1 MPDERFLYLLTR
13 GVSVW
18 NLQRKQN
25 PSLFCSVDLS
35 KADLSSINMAIPK
48 GGTYYR
54 ADLRQADLTNVNLT
68 GTNLERARLTRAD
81 LTGANLTGAILVGTI
96 FRGAKLVGANLT
108 RALFSDTNFEKANLS
123 GAELARVK
131 LTKAVFTDAN
141 LTEANLSRTV
151 MAGVKFNRATLARAN
166 LSGTDLTRV
175 NLEEA
180 QLTGANL
187 AGANL
192 SHKDLSNRDLSRVDL
207 SRANL
212 KGANIRGADL
222 SHANLSKAKLAG
234 VDVSDAILTAA
245 NLSGANLSRA
255 DLSKKDLSE
264 INLSG
269 ADLVRAD
276 LSRANLSKANLFGV
290 DFSEA
295 DLAEANLAY
304 ADLTR
309 STLVETV
316 LRSAT
321 LTGCRVYGI
330 SAWNLNLAGTQQR
343 DLIVTSKDE
352 PIITADDLE
361 VAQFIYLL
369 FKNEKIRNVID
380 TITSKA
386 VLILGRF
393 TPERKGVLNAI
404 ADELRKYNLLP
415 IIFDFER
422 SASRDFTE
430 TIKTLASLS
439 LFIIVDITNPK
450 SAPLELQA
458 TVPDYQVPFV
468 PIIQEGEEP
477 FSMFRDLP
485 KYPWVLKPV
494 VTYPSIEELL
504 RGFKP
509 AVIERAWEKHQ
520 ELQKQKTETTAVR
533 SVNDFVESSGIG

>member
-1 MPDERFLYLLTR
+1 
-13 GVSVW
+13 
-18 NLQRKQN
+18 
-25 PSLFCSVDLS
+25 
-35 KADLSSINMAIPK
+35 
-48 GGTYYR
+48 
-54 ADLRQADLTNVNLT
+54 
-68 GTNLERARLTRAD
+68 
-81 LTGANLTGAILVGTI
+81 
-96 FRGAKLVGANLT
+96 
-108 RALFSDTNFEKANLS
+108 
-123 GAELARVK
+123 
-131 LTKAVFTDAN
+131 
-141 LTEANLSRTV
+141 
-151 MAGVKFNRATLARAN
+151 
-166 LSGTDLTRV
+166 
-175 NLEEA
+175 
-180 QLTGANL
+180 
-187 AGANL
+187 
-192 SHKDLSNRDLSRVDL
+192 
-207 SRANL
+207 
-212 KGANIRGADL
+212 
-222 SHANLSKAKLAG
+222 
-234 VDVSDAILTAA
+234 
-245 NLSGANLSRA
+245 
-255 DLSKKDLSE
+255 
-264 INLSG
+264 
-269 ADLVRAD
+269 
-276 LSRANLSKANLFGV
+276 
-290 DFSEA
+290 
-295 DLAEANLAY
+295 
-304 ADLTR
+304 
-309 STLVETV
+309 
-316 LRSAT
+316 
-321 LTGCRVYGI
+321 VYGI